1 MNDQMLMTDFY
12 EYTMAYAYFKEG
24 KHEEIGY
31 FDMFVRK
38 IPDGGG
44 YLLANGLH
52 RFIEFI
58 QNFKYSEDQLS
69 YLLSTGYFD
78 EDFIDY
84 LRKMEMNIDVWAV
97 PEGTPIF
104 ANEPLVTIRGKL
116 IQAQIVETI
125 LLVFMNYSTLV
136 TTKASRIVNA
146 AKGRAVLEFG
156 SRRAHGTD
164 AATEGARACYIAGA
178 KGTACTLTGQ
188 RYGVPVSGTVAHS
201 YVQLHDTE
209 YDAFLQYAK
218 VAPDNCILLVDTYD
232 TLHSGIP
239 NAIKVAKD
247 YLIPHGYRLK
257 GIRIDSGD
265 LAYLSKKARK
275 MLDAEGLEDTNIVV
289 SNSLDEFLIDDLIM
303 QDAKIDTFG
312 VGENMITAKSTPVL
326 GGVYKV
332 VAHEKDGVIIPKIKI
347 SGNIEKLTNPGFKK
361 IVRFYDL
368 DDGKAIGDV
377 LALRDEEIATDSY
390 LLFDPQAPWKQK
402 RITNYTIKELQVP
415 IFIQGK
421 LVYSVPTTEEVKKYC
436 QEQMSTL
443 WDEVKRLR
451 FPHRYYVDYS
461 QQFNELKNN
470 LIKEN
475 TIKI

>member
-1 MNDQMLMTDFY
+1 MNEMLVTDFY

-44 YLLANGLH
+44 YLIANGLH

-58 QNFKYSEDQLS
+58 QNFHYTEEQLA
-69 YLLSTGYFD
+69 YLKSTGYFD
-78 EDFIDY
+78 DDFIDY
-84 LRKMEMNIDVWAV
+84 LRHMEMDIDVWAV
-97 PEGTPIF
+97 PEGTPVF
-104 ANEPLVTIRGKL
+104 GNEPLVTVRGKL

-125 LLVFMNYSTLV
+125 LLVYMNYSTLV
-136 TTKASRIVNA
+136 TTKAARIVQVS
-146 AKGRAVLEFG
+146 KGRSVLEFG
-156 SRRAHGTD
+156 TRRAHGTD
-164 AATEGARACYIAGA
+164 AATEGARAAYIAGA
-178 KGTACTLTGQ
+178 TGSACSIAGMK
-188 RYGVPVSGTVAHS
+188 YNVPISGTVAHS
-201 YVQLHDTE
+201 YIQLHDSE

-218 VAPDNCILLVDTYD
+218 VSPDNCVLLVDTYD

-239 NAIKVAKD
+239 NAIKVAKEV
-247 YLIPHGYRLK
+247 LEPNGHRLK

-275 MLDAEGLEDTNIVV
+275 MLDAAGLEDTKIVV

-303 QDAKIDTFG
+303 QGAKIDIFG

-332 VAHEKDGVIIPKIKI
+332 VAHEKDGIIIPKIKI
-347 SGNIEKLTNPGFKK
+347 SGNVEKLTNPGFKK
-361 IVRFYDL
+361 IIRFYDN
-368 DDGKAIGDV
+368 DDGKAIADV
-377 LALRDEEIATDSY
+377 LALRDEVIDENEY

-402 RITNYTIKELQVP
+402 RIHNYTAKELQVP
-415 IFIQGK
+415 IFEKGK
-421 LVYSVPTTEEVKKYC
+421 LVYEVPTTEQVKEYC
-436 QEQMSTL
+436 RQQMDTL

-451 FPHRYYVDYS
+451 YPHRYYVDYS
-461 QQFNELKNN
+461 MKLFELKNE
-470 LIKEN
+470 LIKQN